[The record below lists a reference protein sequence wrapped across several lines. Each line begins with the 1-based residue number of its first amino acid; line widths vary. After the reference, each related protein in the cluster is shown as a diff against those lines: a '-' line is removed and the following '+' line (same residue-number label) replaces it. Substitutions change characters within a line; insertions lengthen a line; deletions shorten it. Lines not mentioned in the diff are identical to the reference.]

1 MYHHR
6 EWKDVTKFTD
16 GCDLAHRPS
25 VHLFRLTDVV
35 QDFFWNQAR
44 LLPVLPPRTR
54 VSASL
59 DRLPANVSYPLVGSL
74 DLEWTT
80 PAPAIL
86 NPRIRCGAG
95 PRIVRDHLHP
105 LCLA

>member
-35 QDFFWNQAR
+35 QDFYSGTKPDCSDEQMWSRIFILEPSQTA
-44 LLPVLPPRTR
+44 PR
-54 VSASL
+54 A
-59 DRLPANVSYPLVGSL
+59 A
-74 DLEWTT
+74 
-80 PAPAIL
+80 APD
-86 NPRIRCGAG
+86 AG
-95 PRIVRDHLHP
+95 F
-105 LCLA
+105 CKS